1 VTQFSTFSLLL
12 RQSLQAGLAAVA
24 GELMVAAQ
32 LRALPDSR
40 AGAGPVWVVAL
51 GKAAPAMLQGAT
63 EVLGAQIQD
72 ALVVTRADCWS
83 PGEVDIPFPVE
94 VHFGGHPQITAA
106 SLAAGEALIQFLQ
119 RVPERGRVLFLISGG
134 ASALVELPRPGVT
147 LEDFQ
152 RLTDEAFAAGWG
164 IAQLNAI
171 RARFSQIKGGGL
183 WRFCQG
189 RDVTELLISDVPKD
203 APEVIASGL
212 LHPTINKNIN
222 AQLIDSHLPQWIRKV
237 LIKESQPT
245 VSEVEIS
252 EKFDSYVVA
261 SNATLRAALMENM
274 QANLLLE
281 WPQFLP
287 AAAAT
292 SVLAIEDGGLLPD
305 GLEPALACVE
315 AEVRAHHSHKKIRV
329 KIWGGEV
336 PIPLPEVPGCGG
348 RARHFAL
355 AVAQR
360 LAGVPG
366 WQLLVAA
373 TDGSDGSDLQA
384 GAVVDG
390 STAARAES
398 AGLSVGAAL
407 AAADSG
413 SLLAD
418 IGQDF
423 ATGPTGTN
431 VMDVFVLLCGSVE
444 ASSEMSSSRMT

>member
-1 VTQFSTFSLLL
+1 
-12 RQSLQAGLAAVA
+12 
-24 GELMVAAQ
+24 
-32 LRALPDSR
+32 
-40 AGAGPVWVVAL
+40 
-51 GKAAPAMLQGAT
+51 
-63 EVLGAQIQD
+63 
-72 ALVVTRADCWS
+72 
-83 PGEVDIPFPVE
+83 
-94 VHFGGHPQITAA
+94 
-106 SLAAGEALIQFLQ
+106 
-119 RVPERGRVLFLISGG
+119 
-134 ASALVELPRPGVT
+134 
-147 LEDFQ
+147 
-152 RLTDEAFAAGWG
+152 
-164 IAQLNAI
+164 
-171 RARFSQIKGGGL
+171 
-183 WRFCQG
+183 
-189 RDVTELLISDVPKD
+189 
-203 APEVIASGL
+203 
-212 LHPTINKNIN
+212 
-222 AQLIDSHLPQWIRKV
+222 
-237 LIKESQPT
+237 
-245 VSEVEIS
+245 
-252 EKFDSYVVA
+252 VVA

-398 AGLSVGAAL
+398 AGLSVEAAL